1 MGSLYEDRRFSWETG
16 LSCTDFVRSPGIVD
30 FLAFCKLQ
38 KLLILND
45 LSCGKNVRLPPPP
58 PVKLLLPVAYNGNK
72 TIDAHVSRLRWQQ
85 ANIGSVS

>member
-1 MGSLYEDRRFSWETG
+1 MGRLYEDWRFSWETG

-58 PVKLLLPVAYNGNK
+58 PQLIYYLIFTTVLHRKGEGCVGK
-72 TIDAHVSRLRWQQ
+72 
-85 ANIGSVS
+85 